1 MNQGKGAAAGRGGS
15 FRYTVSGLSVDIRA
29 TRGASTT
36 GDEPFYLLTTQ
47 SLLADGDFD
56 LRNQYE
62 TRSYESFFDHPDGL
76 WQQSVPLPDGD
87 LLSPHHPG
95 LSILLI
101 PGFALGGLVVAQA
114 QLPLLAAAAM
124 ALAFVLADRL
134 TGRRLVSWI
143 ISQGVNSRDLV
154 PPIQQQGR
162 PPCPD
167 EASTSRQQNSQS
179 RAILSGTLLNVEFPQ
194 RVHGPFYHSWVL
206 WTTRAFCPG
215 PSSNHS
221 SRRSRAGP
229 AATRAGTWFHAG
241 RRPNMRQGRE

>member
-1 MNQGKGAAAGRGGS
+1 MNQGKGAAAGCGSS
-15 FRYTVSGLSVDIRA
+15 FRYAVSGLPFSADIRA

-36 GDEPFYLLTTQ
+36 GDEPFYLLTAQ

-87 LLSPHHPG
+87 LLSPHNPG

-101 PGFALGGLVVAQA
+101 PGFALGGLVGAQV
-114 QLPLLAAAAM
+114 QFLLLAAAAM

-134 TGRRLVSWI
+134 TGRRLVSWV
-143 ISQGVNSRDLV
+143 ISLGVNSRDLV
-154 PPIQQQGR
+154 PPVQQQR
-162 PPCPD
+162 RHSCPN

-179 RAILSGTLLNVEFPQ
+179 PAILSGTLLNVEFPP
-194 RVHGPFYHSWVL
+194 RVHGPLPLLGSMDN
-206 WTTRAFCPG
+206 TRLLPRTFIESFVEKVAG
-215 PSSNHS
+215 RPSSDE
-221 SRRSRAGP
+221 SRYLVPRWKTTEY
-229 AATRAGTWFHAG
+229 ATRT
-241 RRPNMRQGRE
+241 